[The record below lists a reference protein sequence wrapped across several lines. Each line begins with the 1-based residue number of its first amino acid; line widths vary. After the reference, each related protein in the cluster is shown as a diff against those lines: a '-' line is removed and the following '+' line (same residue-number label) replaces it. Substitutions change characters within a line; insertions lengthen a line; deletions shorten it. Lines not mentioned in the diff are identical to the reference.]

1 MYDTIKTAAMDLLE
15 AHRAMVPDDAV
26 FTQAGVS
33 VTRNG
38 HELNAFWQSTAGE
51 ARLWG
56 VVGIN
61 EAGVVLLRTW
71 TPGSE
76 KPEIATIAPDGGV
89 A

>member
-1 MYDTIKTAAMDLLE
+1 MYDTIKTAAMGLLE
-15 AHRAMVPDDAV
+15 AHRAMIPDDAV

-61 EAGVVLLRTW
+61 ETGVVLLRTW

-76 KPEIATIAPDGGV
+76 EPEIVTIAPDWSV

>member
-1 MYDTIKTAAMDLLE
+1 MYDTIKTEAMALLE
-15 AHRAMVPDDAV
+15 AHRAMIPDDAV
-26 FTQAGVS
+26 FTQATVS

-38 HELNAFWQSTAGE
+38 HELSAFWQSTAGE

-76 KPEIATIAPDGGV
+76 EPEIVTIAPDGSV